1 MFDDNFYMQRCFDLA
16 KNGSGKVSPNPLVG
30 SVIVCKDTIIGEGYH
45 KKYGESHAEVNAIA
59 SVRDKNLFKEATL
72 YVNLEPCSHWGK
84 TPPCADKII
93 ENKIPRVVI
102 ANVDPFPE
110 VSGRGIQK
118 LRNAGIEVT
127 TGVME
132 DEGYELNKR
141 FFTFHTQKRPYIIL
155 KWAQTLDGFIAMKD
169 FSSKW
174 ISNKYSRLL
183 VHYWRSREDAIMVGT
198 NTAFYDNPLLTAR
211 EMGGR
216 NPVRVVIDRNLRL
229 PKELNLFDG
238 ESPTIVFTENERP
251 ESNNLKFIKIDF
263 ERNFPQNLLSALY
276 HEKLQSVIIEGGSNI
291 LSSFLSQGLWDEARI
306 FTGKSVFGTGI
317 DAPRISSENLLHEKT
332 ESDLLTVYYNTNS
345 YTKP

>member
-1 MFDDNFYMQRCFDLA
+1 MQRCFDLA
-16 KNGSGKVSPNPLVG
+16 KNGSGRVSPNPLVG

-45 KKYGESHAEVNAIA
+45 KKFGESHAEVNAIA
-59 SVRDKNLFKEATL
+59 SVKDKNLLTTSTL

-93 ENKIPRVVI
+93 ENKIPKVVI

-132 DEGYELNKR
+132 DEGYKLNKR
-141 FFTFHTQKRPYIIL
+141 FFTFHNRKRPYIIL
-155 KWAQTLDGFIAMKD
+155 KWAQTLDGFIARED

-174 ISNKYSRLL
+174 ISNKYSRML

-198 NTAFYDNPLLTAR
+198 NTAFYDNPQLTAR

-216 NPVRVVIDRNLRL
+216 NPIRIVIDRNLRL
-229 PKELNLFDG
+229 PGTLNLFD
-238 ESPTIVFTENERP
+238 ESAPTIVFTAQEKP
-251 ESNNLKFIKIDF
+251 QSNKQKYLNIDF

-276 HEKLQSVIIEGGSNI
+276 NEKIQSVIIEGGSNLLTTFI
-291 LSSFLSQGLWDEARI
+291 ANGLWDEARV
-306 FTGKSVFGTGI
+306 FTGKSVFGKGI
-317 DAPRISSENLLHEKT
+317 SAPKVNSEEYLQEKL
-332 ESDLLTVYYNTNS
+332 EDDLLTIYYNTNS
-345 YTKP
+345 STKP